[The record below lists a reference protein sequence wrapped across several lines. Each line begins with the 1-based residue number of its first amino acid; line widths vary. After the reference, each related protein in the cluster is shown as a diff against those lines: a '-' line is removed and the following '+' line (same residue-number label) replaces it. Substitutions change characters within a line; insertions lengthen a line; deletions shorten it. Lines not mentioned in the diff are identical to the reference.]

1 MVDTVFYKHNGT
13 KSIQEIA
20 AIADAVLITEGKENE
35 QIENICSIESAGSQ
49 DLCFFYDKKN
59 KDKAAHIK
67 AKACITT
74 EELARFIP
82 EGVII
87 LTCSNPKLSFINLVS
102 SFYAENRPAPQISPN
117 ATIAQSAKI
126 GQNCSIAAGV
136 VIEDDVVIGDNC
148 IIEPNAVIGRG
159 CKIGNN
165 CRIGNNA
172 SIAYCLMG
180 NDCYIYT
187 GARIGQD
194 GFGFSVVNG
203 QHKRIPQI
211 GRVIIGND
219 VEIGANTCVD
229 RGALDDTII
238 GDGCRVDN
246 LVQIAH
252 NDKIGKCCILVAQ
265 TGIAGSCTFGDYV
278 VCGGQTG
285 FADHLNI
292 GSGAQVGAQSGVMRD
307 IEPGAIV
314 MGTPTVPFKDFM
326 RQVAF
331 LQKNSKK

>member
-1 MVDTVFYKHNGT
+1 MADKVFYKYHGP
-13 KSIQEIA
+13 KSIKEIA
-20 AIADAVLITEGKENE
+20 QITHAEILTEGKDEE
-35 QIENICSIESAGSQ
+35 QIENICSIETAGAS
-49 DLCFFYDKKN
+49 DLCFLYDKKS
-59 KDKAAHIK
+59 KDKAQNIK
-67 AKACITT
+67 AKACIAIK
-74 EELARFIP
+74 ELSHLVP
-82 EGVII
+82 DGVI
-87 LTCSNPKLSFINLVS
+87 LLVVENPKSAFIDLVS
-102 SFYAENRPAPQISPN
+102 SFYDEYKPVAKVENDVCISN
-117 ATIAQSAKI
+117 SAKI
-126 GQNCSIAAGV
+126 GKNCYIGHHV

-148 IIEPNAVIGRG
+148 TIEANVVISRG

-165 CRIGNNA
+165 CRIANNA

-194 GFGFSVVNG
+194 GFGFSVVDG
-203 QHKRIPQI
+203 RHKRIPQI

-219 VEIGANTCVD
+219 VEVGANTCID

-238 GDGCRVDN
+238 GDGTRVDN

-252 NDKIGKCCILVAQ
+252 NDKIGNCCILVAQ

-292 GSGAQVGAQSGVMRD
+292 GSGVQVGAQSGVMRD

>member
-1 MVDTVFYKHNGT
+1 MVDTVFYKHSGSKTISEIT
-13 KSIQEIA
+13 KIA
-20 AIADAVLITEGKENE
+20 HCKLATEGTEKE
-35 QIENICSIESAGSQ
+35 QIQNVCSIETAGA
-49 DLCFFYDKKN
+49 DDVCFFYDKKN
-59 KDKAAHIK
+59 KALAEKIR

-74 EELARFIP
+74 AELASYVP
-82 EGVII
+82 SGVIVLI
-87 LTCSNPKLSFINLVS
+87 SENPKLSFIELVS
-102 SFYAENRPAPQISPN
+102 AFYDEFKPQPVIEET
-117 ATIAQSAKI
+117 AAIAKTAKI
-126 GQNCSIAAGV
+126 GKNCYIGHGA
-136 VIEDDVVIGDNC
+136 VIGDNVVIGDNC
-148 IIEPNAVIGRG
+148 IIEANVVIAQG
-159 CKIGNN
+159 CQIGNN
-165 CRIGNNA
+165 CRIANNA

-194 GFGFSVVNG
+194 GFGFSVVDG
-203 QHKRIPQI
+203 RHKRIPQI

-219 VEIGANTCVD
+219 VEVGANTCID

-238 GDGCRVDN
+238 GDGCRIDN
-246 LVQIAH
+246 LVQVAH
-252 NDKIGKCCILVAQ
+252 NDKIGRYCILVSQ

-285 FADHLNI
+285 FADHLNV
-292 GSGAQVGAQSGVMRD
+292 GSGAQIGAQSGVMRD

>member
-1 MVDTVFYKHNGT
+1 MVDTVFYKHNGA

-20 AIADAVLITEGKENE
+20 TIADAVLITEGKENE

-136 VIEDDVVIGDNC
+136 VIEDDVWC
-148 IIEPNAVIGRG
+148 
-159 CKIGNN
+159 
-165 CRIGNNA
+165 
-172 SIAYCLMG
+172 
-180 NDCYIYT
+180 
-187 GARIGQD
+187 
-194 GFGFSVVNG
+194 
-203 QHKRIPQI
+203 
-211 GRVIIGND
+211 
-219 VEIGANTCVD
+219 GANV
-229 RGALDDTII
+229 TILKGVTI
-238 GDGCRVDN
+238 GDGAIIAAGAVVTKD
-246 LVQIAH
+246 VQA
-252 NDKIGKCCILVAQ
+252 NSMV
-265 TGIAGSCTFGDYV
+265 
-278 VCGGQTG
+278 GGVP
-285 FADHLNI
+285 AKVIKENI
-292 GSGAQVGAQSGVMRD
+292 
-307 IEPGAIV
+307 EW
-314 MGTPTVPFKDFM
+314 K
-326 RQVAF
+326 
-331 LQKNSKK
+331 

>member
-1 MVDTVFYKHNGT
+1 MVDTVFYNHSGAKKVEEVAKISHST
-13 KSIQEIA
+13 
-20 AIADAVLITEGKENE
+20 LLTEGKENE
-35 QIENICSIESAGSQ
+35 LIENVCSIESAG
-49 DLCFFYDKKN
+49 DGDICFFYDKKN
-59 KDKAAHIK
+59 KAMAQNIK

-74 EELARFIP
+74 TDLAGYIP
-82 EGVII
+82 DGVIVLI
-87 LTCSNPKLSFINLVS
+87 SENPKLSFIELVS
-102 SFYAENRPAPQISPN
+102 AFYSEFQPM
-117 ATIAQSAKI
+117 AKI
-126 GQNCSIAAGV
+126 EDSAFISQTARIGKNCYIGHNV

-148 IIEPNAVIGRG
+148 VIDANAVIARG
-159 CKIGNN
+159 CQIGNN

-194 GFGFSVVNG
+194 GFGFSVVEG
-203 QHKRIPQI
+203 RHKRIPQI

-219 VEIGANTCVD
+219 VEVGANSCID

-238 GDGCRVDN
+238 GDGCRIDN

-252 NDKIGKCCILVAQ
+252 NDKIGRCCILVAQ